1 MANKI
6 FYGKQ
11 FIDQKDKNN
20 VLKALSSDL
29 ITRGKFVK
37 TFENNLKKYFVCKN
51 AITCSSGTAALHL
64 AFLSI
69 SLKKNDVVIIPAIN
83 FVASLNILNLLK
95 AKVYFADVDANTG
108 QMTPNSVLECM
119 KKNKI
124 KKLKLIVTMFLG
136 GYPNNA

>member
-69 SLKKNDVVIIPAIN
+69 S
-83 FVASLNILNLLK
+83 
-95 AKVYFADVDANTG
+95 
-108 QMTPNSVLECM
+108 
-119 KKNKI
+119 
-124 KKLKLIVTMFLG
+124 
-136 GYPNNA
+136 